1 MCVSTA
7 QARTKCGPRFA
18 SVHFSLQAQYFVDL
32 DEKVAETRSL
42 WLCACRIAP
51 VVARCA
57 LVVVQCELWNR
68 SRKPLGTLCVSD
80 PSRCGAVLIFRW
92 LCAILVKS
100 PDEFS
105 GKCFMAQSAGSVVYE
120 DRDHVLAAV
129 LVMLWRSWW
138 NPVRGPCTILHGS
151 LLVGEDLVEIPA
163 KSSP

>member
-18 SVHFSLQAQYFVDL
+18 SVHFSWQAQYFVDL

-105 GKCFMAQSAGSVVYE
+105 GRSFCDDLASVSWRSLRGPWYMRIVTTFLQRSLWCCDDHDEILSGVLAQSCT
-120 DRDHVLAAV
+120 
-129 LVMLWRSWW
+129 
-138 NPVRGPCTILHGS
+138 GP
-151 LLVGEDLVEIPA
+151 
-163 KSSP
+163 